1 MTTTTQRRW
10 AGLLGVTLAA
20 AFALMATT
28 SAQRSSPAAGPPAA
42 ASAVPVTTLR
52 LHPENPRYFLFRGK
66 PTVIITSGEHYGAL
80 LNLDFDYRR
89 YFDRLQTDGLNGT
102 RIFAGTYVET
112 GGNFDIASNTLDPA
126 KGRFIGPWARSTVD
140 GYADGGPK
148 FDLTRFDDAY
158 VARLRDVLKEASAHG
173 IIVELVL
180 FCPLYEDSM
189 WAVSPLNPAN
199 NVNGFP
205 AMPREHVLTLD
216 KSGPLLAVQE
226 AVARHLV
233 AAVAG
238 FDNVY
243 LEICNEPYATHV
255 PDDWQR
261 HMTTVVAD
269 AVARLPQPVLLSQ
282 NVSNQGQRVVD
293 PHPAISIFN
302 FHYATPPDT
311 IASNADLRRPIGD
324 NETGFRGTADAAYRT
339 EGWDFILAGGGLF
352 NNLDYSFTVGH
363 EDGTF
368 QFPSTQPGGGG
379 RTLRAQ
385 FGVLRRF
392 INRFDLVKLRP
403 APELVVG
410 GVPAGGSVQVLAQGE
425 DAYGIYLRRHVSAA
439 SFSARWSGRIL
450 PRVSGTYQLHV
461 TSNDGARVRIGDRV
475 VYEDWTDHGT
485 KTDTVSVTLAN
496 PSGVPLVGPAIV
508 VEYFYG
514 GGSGVMR
521 LEWTRPDGVREII
534 PATAFRTGLE
544 GVVGLKAEYFHGV
557 VLADPWFA
565 RAEPT
570 VDHDFGSTGPRRD
583 SEPAAVGTT
592 LDVTLP
598 SGRWAGSWID
608 PVSGEVLDTTIR
620 LHEGGVAKLAL
631 PPWSED
637 LALDLRRFVSP

>member
-1 MTTTTQRRW
+1 MARMPGHLTMTSLGRI
-10 AGLLGVTLAA
+10 AFLISALLTGTAHSLAQ
-20 AFALMATT
+20 
-28 SAQRSSPAAGPPAA
+28 SQAQSQ
-42 ASAVPVTTLR
+42 TLR
-52 LHPENPRYFLFRGK
+52 LHPDNPRYFLFQGK
-66 PTVIITSGEHYGAL
+66 PTVVITSGEHYGAL

-89 YFDRLQTDGLNGT
+89 YFDRLKADGLNGT

-112 GGNFDIASNTLDPA
+112 GGNFDIAANTLDPRP
-126 KGRFIGPWARSTVD
+126 GRFISPWARSTVD
-140 GYADGGPK
+140 GYADGGAK
-148 FDLTRFDDAY
+148 FDLARFDDAY
-158 VARLRDVLKEASAHG
+158 VTRLRDVLKEASARG

-180 FCPLYEDSM
+180 FCPLYEESM
-189 WAVSPLNPAN
+189 WAVSPMHPAN

-205 AMPREHVLTLD
+205 AIRREDVLTRD

-255 PDDWQR
+255 PEDWQR

-269 AVARLPQPVLLSQ
+269 AVAKLPQPVLLSQ
-282 NVSNQGQRVVD
+282 NVSNQGRRVVD

-311 IASNADLRRPIGD
+311 IAWNAHHRRLIGD
-324 NETGFRGTADAAYRT
+324 NETGFRGTADLAYRT

-368 QFPSTQPGGGG
+368 QFPPTQPGGGG

-385 FGVLRRF
+385 LGVLRRF
-392 INRFDLVKLRP
+392 IDRFDLVKLRP

-425 DAYGIYLRRHVSAA
+425 DAYGVYLRRQRTVAA
-439 SFSARWSGRIL
+439 FSARWSGRIL
-450 PRVSGTYQLHV
+450 PPVSGTYQLHV

-475 VYEDWTDHGT
+475 VYEDWTDHTT

-496 PSGVPLVGPAIV
+496 ASGVPLVGPPIA
-508 VEYFYG
+508 VEYFYN

-521 LEWTRPDGVREII
+521 LEWTRPDGVRETI
-534 PATAFRTGLE
+534 PVGAFLTRSDGVPGLR
-544 GVVGLKAEYFHGV
+544 AEYFHGV
-557 VLADPWFA
+557 VLADPWFE
-565 RAEPT
+565 RNEPN
-570 VDHDFGSTGPRRD
+570 VDHDFRATGPRRD
-583 SEPAAVGTT
+583 AVEPAAGTT
-592 LDVTLP
+592 LDIALP
-598 SGRWAGSWID
+598 AGKWAGAWID
-608 PVSGEVLDTTIR
+608 PATGEVLDTVIR
-620 LHEGGVAKLAL
+620 THTGGVAKLAL
-631 PPWSED
+631 PPWTDD
-637 LALDLRRFVSP
+637 LALDVRRFVSP